1 MSKALP
7 RQSIDPFSYHQIISS
22 LIVANLKLGRRR
34 KIKCIYQTERNGSC
48 NECFARGV
56 SCVDQESAAEAQ
68 TLETRQSLRER
79 VANLESLIKAIAHK
93 VDVEDITPPVKTI
106 TKQVIV
112 TTTSDLALSE
122 AGYDR
127 APIMSL
133 FNNSITTF
141 ATVPQS
147 DLQSIHPEAKSTEG
161 KIRQRLLA
169 HLPSDEDIEAIW
181 AKCSHWWTIW
191 ARMFPELKYASG
203 DGLSYIKTNSKS
215 DSVLS
220 LSKAILCLCLGLQQ
234 VDVVFVRSKLNLPLP
249 RDDLIQYYVST
260 VHETV
265 CSEDRYLTKT
275 EGLEIAILLAKIDAN
290 AGRPRKAWLTYRR
303 AISFA
308 LLLGFNRKNTWQV
321 TSADPTL
328 GPKRRAIFWALFSGD
343 RYLSLILGLPYS
355 LSDQQCDIASMT
367 EAMDLSTI
375 SSKAMYDLS
384 KLGGR
389 LIERYQNPELVSL
402 ATTMSYDR
410 QLQGLRK
417 GLPTIEQL
425 NPNNPETSFE
435 GIYDGSIALIYY
447 NYVRTLLHLPF
458 VLKFSDASFEYS
470 RKTSLE
476 SAREMIQAYTYL
488 RQGAHGA
495 YLNCRI
501 LDFQIFLICLV
512 LIINAMAFE
521 PFAPSRSA
529 SDTATIGKD
538 WNRVEAVKK
547 LLVTTEMGSTGQP
560 TVQDSAIKTLN
571 KLLECRHGCPH
582 DATGSTDISIPYFG
596 TITVS
601 PREEIIATYGKSR
614 HQQHQQLPTPAQ
626 TLSSCGSPGSQT
638 SRPVP
643 TPPISIDMNDT
654 TKLNPYFAFDREN
667 IPMPPAYCMNAIEG
681 NSGEFAFNNS
691 IYMND
696 MVGSYDW
703 LSMPVTFDTET
714 GNGWLGNQQLDGQNP
729 EQHQHQNQGG
739 SMF

>member
-1 MSKALP
+1 MKT
-7 RQSIDPFSYHQIISS
+7 
-22 LIVANLKLGRRR
+22 GRRR
-34 KIKCIYQTERNGSC
+34 KIKCIYQAERNGVC
-48 NECFARGV
+48 NECYARSV
-56 SCVDQESAAEAQ
+56 SCVDQESAAEVQ

-79 VANLESLIKAIAHK
+79 VANLESLIKVIAQK
-93 VDVEDITPPVKTI
+93 VDVEEITAPVSTLPR
-106 TKQVIV
+106 QIV
-112 TTTSDLALSE
+112 VVATSDLALSD

-133 FNNSITTF
+133 FNNSVTTF
-141 ATVPQS
+141 AAVPQS
-147 DLQSIHPEAKSTEG
+147 EPLTPHPETISTEG
-161 KIRQRLLA
+161 KIRQKLLA
-169 HLPSDEDIEAIW
+169 HLPSDEDIGAIW
-181 AKCSHWWTIW
+181 LKCSHWWKVW
-191 ARMFPELKYASG
+191 ARMFPELKYASSE
-203 DGLSYIKTNSKS
+203 GLSYIKKNSHS

-234 VDVVFVRSKLNLPLP
+234 IDVVFARSKLNLPLP

-260 VHETV
+260 VHENV
-265 CSEDRYLTKT
+265 FSEDRYLTKT

-321 TSADPTL
+321 TSTDPTL

-367 EAMDLSTI
+367 EAMDMSTI
-375 SSKAMYDLS
+375 SSKAMYELS
-384 KLGGR
+384 NLGGR

-402 ATTMSYDR
+402 ATTMTYDR
-410 QLQGLRK
+410 QLQALRK

-425 NPNNPETSFE
+425 NPKNPKISFE
-435 GIYDGSIALIYY
+435 DIYDRSISLIYY

-458 VLKFSDASFEYS
+458 VLRFSDATFEYS

-512 LIINAMAFE
+512 LIINTIAFE
-521 PFAPSRSA
+521 PFASSMSA
-529 SDTATIGKD
+529 SDAATIEKD
-538 WNRVEAVKK
+538 WNRVEAVKQ
-547 LLVTTEMGSTGQP
+547 LLVSAEMGSTGSP

-571 KLLECRHGCPH
+571 TLLECRHGCPP
-582 DATGSTDISIPYFG
+582 DGNGSAEISIPYFG

-601 PREEIIATYGKSR
+601 PREEVKAAYEMTR
-614 HQQHQQLPTPAQ
+614 QQLLTPAQ
-626 TLSSCGSPGSQT
+626 TLSSRGSPASQ
-638 SRPVP
+638 PAWPLP
-643 TPPISIDMNDT
+643 TQPININISDT
-654 TKLNPYFAFDREN
+654 NKSNPYIAFDREN
-667 IPMPPAYCMNAIEG
+667 IPMPSAYSTNAVDG
-681 NSGEFAFNNS
+681 NSGDFAFNNS

-703 LSMPVTFDTET
+703 LSMPVTFDTEM
-714 GNGWLGNQQLDGQNP
+714 GNGWLVNQQAGHHDPDQQQNL
-729 EQHQHQNQGG
+729 NNGG
-739 SMF
+739 PMF

>member
-1 MSKALP
+1 MIA
-7 RQSIDPFSYHQIISS
+7 
-22 LIVANLKLGRRR
+22 ANSKLGRRR
-34 KIKCIYQTERNGSC
+34 KIKCIYQAERNGAC
-48 NECFARGV
+48 NECYARGV

-79 VANLESLIKAIAHK
+79 VANLETLIKAIATK
-93 VDVEDITPPVKTI
+93 VDVEDITPPIKT
-106 TKQVIV
+106 TSPKQVV
-112 TTTSDLALSE
+112 VAATSDLALSE

-141 ATVPQS
+141 AAVPQS
-147 DLQSIHPEAKSTEG
+147 EPLTSHPQTKTNEC
-161 KIRQRLLA
+161 KIRQKLLA

-181 AKCSHWWTIW
+181 SRCSHWWKVW
-191 ARMFPELKYASG
+191 ARMFPELKYSSG
-203 DGLSYIKTNSKS
+203 EGLSYIKKNSNS
-215 DSVLS
+215 DSILS
-220 LSKAILCLCLGLQQ
+220 LTKAILCLCLSLQQ
-234 VDVVFVRSKLNLPLP
+234 VDVVFVRSRLNLPLP

-265 CSEDRYLTKT
+265 YSEDRYLTKT
-275 EGLEIAILLAKIDAN
+275 EGLEIAILLAKIDGN

-308 LLLGFNRKNTWQV
+308 LLLGFNRKDTWQI

-367 EAMDLSTI
+367 EALDLSTV
-375 SSKAMYDLS
+375 SSKAMYELS

-410 QLQGLRK
+410 QLQTLRK
-417 GLPTIEQL
+417 VLPTIEQL
-425 NPNNPETSFE
+425 NPNNPKISFE
-435 GIYDGSIALIYY
+435 DIYDRSICLIYY

-458 VLKFSDASFEYS
+458 VLKFSDTTFEYS

-476 SAREMIQAYTYL
+476 SAREMIQAYVYL

-512 LIINAMAFE
+512 LIINAIAFE
-521 PFAPSRSA
+521 PFASSNSA
-529 SDTATIGKD
+529 SDTATIEKD
-538 WNRVEAVKK
+538 WNRVEFVKK
-547 LLVTTEMGSTGQP
+547 LLVTTEMGSTGHS
-560 TVQDSAIKTLN
+560 TVQDSAIKTLD

-596 TITVS
+596 TIIVS
-601 PREEIIATYGKSR
+601 PREEVKAAFEKTR
-614 HQQHQQLPTPAQ
+614 QQQQQQQQQQLLTPAQSLSSHDSPASQPSWPLPTPP
-626 TLSSCGSPGSQT
+626 SVGMP
-638 SRPVP
+638 
-643 TPPISIDMNDT
+643 MNDT
-654 TKLNPYFAFDREN
+654 NKPNPYIAFDREN
-667 IPMPPAYCMNAIEG
+667 IPMPSAYSINAIDG
-681 NSGEFAFNNS
+681 NSGDFAFNNS
-691 IYMND
+691 LYMND

-703 LSMPVTFDTET
+703 LSMPVTFDTEM
-714 GNGWLGNQQLDGQNP
+714 GNGWIMNAQLGNQNQDP
-729 EQHQHQNQGG
+729 EQHQNSNNGG
-739 SMF
+739 SLF